1 MRAKIFKPTKSAM
14 QSGRSKNKSWK
25 LIIEDGSHQS
35 KDPLIGY
42 YGGLNTSSQ
51 INLFF
56 ETKEDAIDYAEK
68 NNLSY
73 DVLESSQRKVIS
85 KSYAD
90 NFK

>member
-1 MRAKIFKPTKSAM
+1 MKAKIFKPAKSAM
-14 QSGRSKNKSWK
+14 QSGRAGNKSWK
-25 LIIEDGSHQS
+25 LVLEDGSHQS

-42 YGGLNTSSQ
+42 YGGSNTSSQ

-56 ETKEDAIDYAEK
+56 ETKEEAVSYAK
-68 NNLSY
+68 RHKLNY
-73 DVLESSQRKVIS
+73 DVLETSRRKVIS